1 MRPNHRPLV
10 PDQRWPQWREFA
22 DFLVR
27 RRVRILLTIFVALF
41 VDYWAGRFLQLSI
54 ADVNSP
60 QTILGLAA
68 LLAGCALLAWDAG
81 ARPDPISTL
90 SGVPHA
96 LFSDSRVSGIL
107 MSIVGL
113 CLVIDNPQSIC
124 LLIGP
129 MILLDLIRLRRED
142 LSRGQGSAAGRDYAT
157 NFSRCHADVISA
169 STTSRKQDWL
179 LRSRHYTPVL
189 IVPVVV
195 LAVIAY
201 AWPFNSIEFHES
213 WEIGCLLLSFVGLAI
228 RLLASGQLNDV
239 TIDCENRRTPTI
251 LTTDGIFSLVRYPQ
265 YWGDYCIGL
274 GVVLIPFV
282 WWLSIAYSLV
292 FVLYYQRIFA
302 VEEEALRRVFGKRF
316 DQWASATP
324 ALIPRPSLWRP
335 ASRPFAF
342 RTAIKRE
349 HATLFLVVAL
359 HSSVEWLEHL
369 ILDRRVMLEVFY
381 IVLTLTGLTAYLLI
395 RYLIKHTH
403 VLNVQAQ

>member
-1 MRPNHRPLV
+1 M
-10 PDQRWPQWREFA
+10 PDQRWPQWREFV

-41 VDYWAGRFLQLSI
+41 VDYWAGRFLELSI

-81 ARPDPISTL
+81 ATPDRNTIL
-90 SGVPHA
+90 SGVQHP

-113 CLVIDNPQSIC
+113 CLVIDNPKNIC
-124 LLIGP
+124 LLLGP

-142 LSRGQGSAAGRDYAT
+142 LSRRQSSAAGRNYAT
-157 NFSRCHADVISA
+157 NFSQYHADVFSA
-169 STTSRKQDWL
+169 TTTSRKQDRL
-179 LRSRHYTPVL
+179 LRSRHYTPIL

-228 RLLASGQLNDV
+228 RMLASGQLSDV
-239 TIDCENRRTPTI
+239 TTDCGNRRTTTT

-282 WWLSIAYSLV
+282 WWLSIVYSLV
-292 FVLYYQRIFA
+292 FVIYYQRIFA
-302 VEEEALRRVFGKRF
+302 VEEETLRRDFGKRF
-316 DQWASATP
+316 DQWASVTP
-324 ALIPRPSLWRP
+324 ALIPRLSLWRP

-349 HATLFLVVAL
+349 HSALFLVVAL